1 MGVKMKILLAS
12 LVVAVALLAVPK
24 LAEAN
29 TLETVKARGT
39 LNCGVN
45 IGLAGFSLPDS
56 KGIWRGLDAD
66 FCRAIAAAVL
76 GDAGQVKFVA
86 LTSQNRFTAL
96 QSGEIDVLIRNTT
109 QTFQRDTGLGMRNAG
124 VNFYDGQGFA
134 TKKSSGTKA
143 ISDLDGA
150 TVCMLQGSTHELN
163 ITDWFREH
171 KLTFH
176 PVVVETPDQMMAA
189 FQSGRC
195 DAITQDGSNLA
206 SLGAYSVTDKAD
218 YLVLPGRI
226 SKEPLGPLVRRGD
239 EEWQAIVRWTLMAVI
254 EAEELGVTQANVDK
268 MLADSASPNVQRLLG
283 KSGEFGKT
291 IGLDNAWAMNALK
304 QVGNY
309 GEIYER
315 NVGSGSAL
323 NLPRG
328 VNDLWTRGGLL
339 YAIPFR

>member
-1 MGVKMKILLAS
+1 MKILLGS
-12 LVVAVALLAVPK
+12 LIVALALLAVPK
-24 LAEAN
+24 LAQAN
-29 TLETVKARGT
+29 TLDSVKARGT

-76 GDAGQVKFVA
+76 GDADKVKFVA

-109 QTFQRDTGLGMRNAG
+109 QTFQRDTGLGLRNAG

-143 ISDLDGA
+143 IADLNGA

-163 ITDWFREH
+163 IADWFREH
-171 KLTFH
+171 GLTFH
-176 PVVVETPDQMMAA
+176 AVVVETPDQMMAA

-206 SLGAYSVTDKAD
+206 SLGAFSVTNKDD

-226 SKEPLGPLVRRGD
+226 SKEPLGPMVRRGD

-254 EAEELGVTQANVDK
+254 EGEELGITQANVDK

-283 KSGEFGKT
+283 KSGEFGKL
-291 IGLDNAWAMNALK
+291 IGLDNAWAMNVLK

-315 NVGSGSAL
+315 NVGTGRAL

-328 VNDLWTRGGLL
+328 TNDLWTRGGLM
-339 YAIPFR
+339 YAVPFR

>member
-239 EEWQAIVRWTLMAVI
+239 EEWQAIVRWILMAVI

>member
-1 MGVKMKILLAS
+1 MRNPSIIKTAFVLL
-12 LVVAVALLAVPK
+12 ALLAVPV
-24 LAEAN
+24 LARAG
-29 TLETVKARGT
+29 TLETVKARGA

-56 KGIWRGLDAD
+56 KGVWRGLDVD
-66 FCRAIAAAVL
+66 FCRAIAAGVL
-76 GDAGQVKFVA
+76 GDAEKVKFVP
-86 LTSQNRFTAL
+86 LTAQNRFTAL
-96 QSGEIDVLIRNTT
+96 QSGEVDVLIRNTT
-109 QTFQRDTGLGMRNAG
+109 QTFQRDIALGMRNAG

-134 TKKSSGTKA
+134 TKKSSGTKTIA
-143 ISDLDGA
+143 ELNGA

-171 KLTFH
+171 GLTFH

-189 FQSGRC
+189 YQSGRC

-206 SLGAYSVTDKAD
+206 SLGAFSVANKDD
-218 YLVLPGRI
+218 YLILPGRI
-226 SKEPLGPLVRRGD
+226 SKEPLGPMVRRGD

-254 EAEELGVTQANVDK
+254 EAEELGVTQANADR
-268 MLADSASPNVQRLLG
+268 MLADSPSPNVQRLLG

-291 IGLDNAWAMNALK
+291 IGLDNAWGFNILR

-309 GEIYER
+309 GEIYDR
-315 NVGSGSAL
+315 NVGAGSLL

-328 VNDLWTRGGLL
+328 TNDLWTRGGLM